1 VVVEQFMSTVV
12 DVENIRLAI
21 ESLGVSDFTISC
33 QRIMGWLEVG
43 PVLRM
48 IPRSVLRMP
57 QT

>member
-1 VVVEQFMSTVV
+1 VVVEQFMPTVV
-12 DVENIRLAI
+12 DVENIRLDI
-21 ESLGVSDFTISC
+21 ESLGVSDLTISC